1 MLLLK
6 DTKLLRQ
13 QIPTDSPAKK
23 SLSSPVAP
31 RPMHMVETGML
42 LHVEGS
48 VAEVVVGSN
57 KVDREAKEDVVPLD
71 RTGGVEVLLEVA
83 AQVRQ
88 PTRDFGL
95 HISQSQDADF
105 CPSFQGYEH
114 SAVYHTRPVA

>member
-1 MLLLK
+1 MLL
-6 DTKLLRQ
+6 D
-13 QIPTDSPAKK
+13 
-23 SLSSPVAP
+23 
-31 RPMHMVETGML
+31 
-42 LHVEGS
+42 VEGS
-48 VAEVVVGSN
+48 VAEVVVASN

-88 PTRDFGL
+88 PTPDFGL

-105 CPSFQGYEH
+105 CPSSQGYEH